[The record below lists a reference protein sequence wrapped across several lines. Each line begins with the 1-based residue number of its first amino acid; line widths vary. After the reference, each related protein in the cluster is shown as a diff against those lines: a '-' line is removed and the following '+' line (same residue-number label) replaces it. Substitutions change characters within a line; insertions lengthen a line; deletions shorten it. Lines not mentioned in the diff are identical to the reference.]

1 MTKEEAKQYVETCKN
16 IIDSLPAG
24 EDEKSF
30 QWRTVRD
37 LFHYVSV
44 YGEDGDFILLAKA
57 EEFKFGVDE
66 VVKHIKEVKNKDLEK
81 ETILWER

>member
-1 MTKEEAKQYVETCKN
+1 MTREEAKHYVEICKN

-24 EDEKSF
+24 EELISF

-57 EEFKFGVDE
+57 DEFKMGVDE
-66 VVKHIKEVKNKDLEK
+66 VVKNIKETKQKDLEK
-81 ETILWER
+81 ETILWVR